1 MFKILIGVALGFF
14 AGTCAGISASR
25 FRAVA
30 KVHKDLVDEFRASEN
45 SERDE
50 TCDKQEEAT

>member
-1 MFKILIGVALGFF
+1 MFKILLGIMIGFS
-14 AGTCAGISASR
+14 AGTCAGIIATK

-50 TCDKQEEAT
+50 TCDRQEEVA